1 MKNNVVGLLLKIKDR
16 PGIYVGKKSLSNLR
30 HFISGYIYALKHE
43 NGLDCG
49 EKVYYNFNEWLNKKY
64 NIVNPIFWE
73 HGLTNVSDSDAFD
86 MFYEEL
92 DEYLK
97 TIDNGFEEFTDE
109 VK

>member
-30 HFISGYIYALKHE
+30 HFILGYIYALKCE

-49 EKVYYNFNEWLNKKY
+49 EKVYYDFNEWLNKKY
-64 NIVNPIFWE
+64 NIANPIFWE
-73 HGLTNVSDSDAFD
+73 DSLTNVSASDAFD

-97 TIDNGFEEFTDE
+97 NIDI
-109 VK
+109 